1 MSHLRFS
8 CSRRKLRLMDCSSIS
23 LIYFQVLND
32 SLAFHGSVRLISAQL
47 WYMCNWSYFSIN
59 ISKMT
64 NRFKCHNTK
73 PALYN
78 NDVQFILN
86 LKHRGQGFFF
96 RVSFHIWVTFY
107 DSQFKTVIFNEA
119 PPFTHC
125 STLYHTSIIL
135 GLGLFYHCGCKIIR
149 WFSSFRDHFF
159 CSPVWLRSYSN
170 VKLIFPWMLCAYL
183 PKARL
188 LFFLLLSVI

>member
-1 MSHLRFS
+1 MYAYSQVLMSHLRFS

-47 WYMCNWSYFSIN
+47 WYMCNWSYLSIN
-59 ISKMT
+59 ISKLT

-78 NDVQFILN
+78 NDVQFISN
-86 LKHRGQGFFF
+86 LKHRGQWFFF
-96 RVSFHIWVTFY
+96 RVSFHNRVAFY

-135 GLGLFYHCGCKIIR
+135 GLGLFYHCGCKIR
-149 WFSSFRDHFF
+149 
-159 CSPVWLRSYSN
+159 
-170 VKLIFPWMLCAYL
+170 K
-183 PKARL
+183 
-188 LFFLLLSVI
+188 